1 MDDDNDR
8 VDGGDDD
15 GDDDDDDDDGN
26 DDANDA
32 DNTQTIS
39 KQSHSPSLHKHI
51 KGKQTQPSYIDIHRP
66 YY

>member
-39 KQSHSPSLHKHI
+39 KQSHSPSLHKTH
-51 KGKQTQPSYIDIHRP
+51 
-66 YY
+66 